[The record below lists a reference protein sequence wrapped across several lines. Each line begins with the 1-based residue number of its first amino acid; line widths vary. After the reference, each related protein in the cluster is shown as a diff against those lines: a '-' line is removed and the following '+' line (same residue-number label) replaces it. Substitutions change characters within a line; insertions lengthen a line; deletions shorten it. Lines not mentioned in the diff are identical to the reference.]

1 MVAAHAQ
8 AQAATK
14 AKRRPRMAGQDRL
27 VNVQQCHLVTRCI
40 DLHMMV
46 DGLNGNDAADERRH
60 GQTSSVIATLT
71 K

>member
-46 DGLNGNDAADERRH
+46 DGNDAADERRH